1 MKPDHERRKFE
12 RKKVALK
19 VDYCVIEKP
28 HGGESH
34 SNNLCLGGI
43 CMPIKARLTP
53 GTLLELKI
61 YLLSEFRKPIIA
73 KGEVVWVNHQH
84 DKKYPFITGVK
95 FTAINPLDAK
105 QIQSYFD
112 TLDAIEA
119 DITWFDNE

>member
-1 MKPDHERRKFE
+1 MKQNHERRKFE

-19 VDYCVIEKP
+19 VDYCIIEKP
-28 HGGESH
+28 DGGESH
-34 SNNLCLGGI
+34 SDNLCLGGI
-43 CMPIKARLTP
+43 CMPIMKRLNP

-61 YLLSEFRKPIIA
+61 YLLSEFRKPILATGQI
-73 KGEVVWVNHQH
+73 VWVKRQN
-84 DKKYPFITGVK
+84 DKKYPFLTGVK
-95 FTAINPLDAK
+95 FTSINPLDAK